1 MVAVVAYPDG
11 HMPILYRSFVILAV
25 AFGLYCPVAM
35 AQECRLPQTSKSVA
49 ELIFGRNIG
58 NKLGVSENTWARFV
72 ATEITPRFPNG
83 FSMVDARGQWLDSDT
98 KKIVRERSKLVT
110 IVLDGAADTQQKI
123 DDIVAAYKGR
133 FRQQAVGVIIRPA
146 CVSF

>member
-1 MVAVVAYPDG
+1 MALSPLFRVLLAASVMAL
-11 HMPILYRSFVILAV
+11 MPLA
-25 AFGLYCPVAM
+25 AG
-35 AQECRLPQTSKSVA
+35 AQECRLPQKSKSVA
-49 ELIFGRNIG
+49 ELLFGRNIG

-72 ATEITPRFPNG
+72 AREITPRFPNG
-83 FSMVDARGQWLDSDT
+83 FSMVDAQGQWLDSDT

-110 IVLDGAADTQQKI
+110 IVFDGAADAQNKI
-123 DDIVAAYKGR
+123 DDIVAVYKGR

>member
-1 MVAVVAYPDG
+1 MSGRMSAFPRLLVLFVVA
-11 HMPILYRSFVILAV
+11 I
-25 AFGLYCPVAM
+25 GLYCPVAS
-35 AQECRLPQTSKSVA
+35 AQECRLPQKAMSVA
-49 ELIFGRNIG
+49 ELMFGRNIG
-58 NKLGVSENTWARFV
+58 DKLGVSDTTWARFV

-83 FSMVDARGQWLDSDT
+83 FSMVDAQGQWLDSDT

-110 IVLDGAADTQQKI
+110 IVFDGAADAQQKI

-133 FRQQAVGVIIRPA
+133 FRQQAVGVIVRPA

>member
-1 MVAVVAYPDG
+1 
-11 HMPILYRSFVILAV
+11 MPILYRSFATLVV
-25 AFGLYCPVAM
+25 AFGLYCPVAT
-35 AQECRLPQTSKSVA
+35 AQECRLPQKSMSVA
-49 ELIFGRNIG
+49 ELMFGRNIG
-58 NKLGVSENTWARFV
+58 DKLGVSDNTWARFV

-83 FSMVDARGQWLDSDT
+83 FSMVDAQGQWLDSDT

-110 IVLDGAADTQQKI
+110 IVFDGAADAQQKI
-123 DDIVAAYKGR
+123 NDIVAAYKGR